1 MSASKVVGLD
11 IGTGHLRA
19 VEVTPGR
26 GGSPGTVTRVAEVE
40 LPAGAVRDG
49 EVAEPHTVATT
60 LRRLWSKAK
69 FSGTDVVLGV
79 GNQRVIVRDLE
90 MPSMPQPQ
98 IKAALPFQVAE
109 MLPVAVEDA
118 LLDYMPLSQSDSE
131 SGPVVDGLLV
141 AATKDT
147 VKANVAAVQLAKLTP
162 VAVDLAAFAQCR
174 ALLHTEMLGH
184 VVGLV
189 DVGARVTT
197 VVVAAYGVPRV
208 VRLLAAGGQDVT
220 DALVDTLSISP
231 VEAEGLKRRVGFGQG
246 STPETAQAA
255 DVIGSVTRAAVEA
268 IRNTF
273 VYYAASNPGNGV
285 TGIVMTGGGVSL
297 PGFGQ
302 YLSNSARLPVTIGQ
316 PFDALEASPRAGI
329 DASRLA
335 RQHEFTMATGLAL
348 RSAA

>member
-1 MSASKVVGLD
+1 MSASKIVGLD

-19 VEVTPGR
+19 VEVAQGR
-26 GGSPGTVTRVAEVE
+26 GDAPGTVTRVAEVE
-40 LPAGAVRDG
+40 LPPGAVRDG

-60 LRRLWSKAK
+60 LRQLWSRAK
-69 FSGTDVVLGV
+69 FAGTDVVLGV

-90 MPSMPQPQ
+90 MPSMSQPQ
-98 IKAALPFQVAE
+98 IKAALPFQVGE

-118 LLDYMPLSQSDSE
+118 LLDYMPLTQRESE
-131 SGPVVDGLLV
+131 TGPVVNGLLV

-147 VKANVAAVQLAKLTP
+147 VQANVRAVQLAKLTP

-174 ALLHTEMLGH
+174 ALLRGDLLRQ

-197 VVVAAYGVPRV
+197 VVIAAFGVPRV
-208 VRLLAAGGQDVT
+208 VRLIAAGGQDVT
-220 DALVDTLSISP
+220 DSLADTLAISAA
-231 VEAEGLKRRVGFGQG
+231 EAEGLKRRVGFGQG

-255 DVIGSVTRAAVEA
+255 DVIGSVTRNVVEA

-273 VYYAASNPGNGV
+273 VYYAASNPGQGV
-285 TGIVMTGGGVSL
+285 NQVVMTGGGVNL

-302 YLSNSARLPVTIGQ
+302 YLANSARLPLVVGQ
-316 PFDALEASPRAGI
+316 PFDGLEASPRAGI
-329 DASRLA
+329 DPSRLA
-335 RQHEFTMATGLAL
+335 RQHEFTIATGLAL
-348 RSAA
+348 RSVA